1 MLSGRWYQNEH
12 KSPIDSRDEAKI
24 QQTLESGYMVF
35 VKSDGYAIQAWYH
48 PEKQHQFP
56 YSIRQNGR
64 DCGVLFCS
72 SRHELFYHMRRFAP
86 LHKWRPPF
94 TLVER

>member
-1 MLSGRWYQNEH
+1 MLSKRWYQEEH
-12 KSPIDSRDEAKI
+12 QSPIDWQDESKM
-24 QQTLESGYMVF
+24 QQTLEGHYMVF
-35 VKSDGYAIQAWYH
+35 VKSDGYAIQVWYL

-64 DCGVLFCS
+64 DGWILFCS

-86 LHKWRPPF
+86 LHKWHLPF
-94 TLVER
+94 TMLER